1 MGVPKRKTSK
11 ARIRSRK
18 AANAWRPPQIHR
30 NKKTGEITLPHTV
43 NPKTGQYK
51 GRQIITITAEE

>member
-18 AANAWRPPQIHR
+18 AANAWRPPQLAID
-30 NKKTGEITLPHTV
+30 KKTGEVILSHTV

-51 GRQIITITAEE
+51 GRQVLSITAGG

>member
-18 AANAWRPPQIHR
+18 AANAWRAPNIQID
-30 NKKTGEITLPHTV
+30 KKTGEVVLSHIV

-51 GRQIITITAEE
+51 GRQVLSITAEE